1 MKILYATAE
10 VVPFSK
16 TGGLADVAGSLPK
29 SISKLGYDIRVVTP
43 LYSSIDIKKF
53 KLKKIAW
60 NIPIQIGSYMENAS
74 LYEGIIPDS
83 NVVIYFVESQKYF
96 GRSGLYQENGVD
108 YPDNCERFSF
118 FSKAVCEFIKS
129 IGWIPDILHC
139 NDWQTGLIIP
149 LFKLKYNFTHTASL
163 YSIHNIGYL
172 GLFEKEKIE
181 VTGFSWEM
189 FTFDKFE
196 FWGKISLAKAGM
208 VFATAINTVSEKYA
222 EEIQTAEFGF
232 GLDGLLQSRKNSL
245 YGILNGIDEE
255 LWDPTKDTK
264 IAKQFYLFLLHL

>member
-60 NIPIQIGSYMENAS
+60 NIPIQVGPYMENAS
-74 LYEGIIPDS
+74 VYEGIIPDS

-118 FSKAVCEFIKS
+118 FSS
-129 IGWIPDILHC
+129 P
-139 NDWQTGLIIP
+139 
-149 LFKLKYNFTHTASL
+149 
-163 YSIHNIGYL
+163 
-172 GLFEKEKIE
+172 
-181 VTGFSWEM
+181 
-189 FTFDKFE
+189 
-196 FWGKISLAKAGM
+196 GKK
-208 VFATAINTVSEKYA
+208 
-222 EEIQTAEFGF
+222 
-232 GLDGLLQSRKNSL
+232 
-245 YGILNGIDEE
+245 
-255 LWDPTKDTK
+255 
-264 IAKQFYLFLLHL
+264 LFLELFFWLLRE